1 MFSERKACRSRHLRE
16 TFLRKE
22 FFAGTSFKFVELQ
35 IAAGSVHLFSFQPE
49 SKNLPASSRGIF
61 WRRSFNGKLLSSA
74 TINQHSIRRIVQTTA
89 LLFLSQIYCF
99 FLINPSSTHIM
110 KPAES
115 PELITK
121 FINFRSTWQCFR
133 TIHTVDFTVC
143 SSQCSRRSL
152 TQTSRYR
159 VIYHRRWFI
168 PEDLL
173 APIMAGQIIF
183 RTPDRQH
190 GSLHSCVLMY
200 TEVVSLSFS
209 NWKCS
214 NVSPKCQP
222 TFWQLNFG
230 N

>member
-1 MFSERKACRSRHLRE
+1 
-16 TFLRKE
+16 
-22 FFAGTSFKFVELQ
+22 
-35 IAAGSVHLFSFQPE
+35 
-49 SKNLPASSRGIF
+49 
-61 WRRSFNGKLLSSA
+61 
-74 TINQHSIRRIVQTTA
+74 
-89 LLFLSQIYCF
+89 
-99 FLINPSSTHIM
+99 M

-121 FINFRSTWQCFR
+121 FINFPSTWQCFR
-133 TIHTVDFTVC
+133 TIHTVDFIVC
-143 SSQCSRRSL
+143 SSQCSRRPL

-209 NWKCS
+209 NWVS
-214 NVSPKCQP
+214 VTESVLMYHRNVNRPSGSWISAISEFIWCPRALCVQLAGTRQEASSENFWPKFQ
-222 TFWQLNFG
+222 
-230 N
+230 